1 MLNDKITTYFQR
13 NPRLKVLFFFDPEG
27 EYLEEVRALDLPAI
41 RVVEFAGDWFN
52 LKLKF
57 NTIWRMDRVFLYM
70 PVKSPQSKDEM
81 GDFPL
86 LGLLKANKELR
97 MDSEADFMEEYG
109 LKANHAML
117 VKRYI
122 NELKYAHTQQV
133 LKPILNA
140 AGFVERDIQ
149 KGLVCA
155 FLSLSKMEDWDTI
168 LIRLLTYG
176 LPNKEKELASFFRKV
191 DKCNLKEFINKQIN
205 TYFDTYFDLF
215 DRDEVIGLVKR
226 LKYNS
231 ITQGLLVNPQDPYK
245 ALKTDNQNCIEL
257 LNRLRESGIAHA
269 SMGNTFQETLQ
280 INGAAILESKLIEV
294 YGMGTPFV
302 YMTEDLKWE
311 LIAGLGHVFPEIGQ
325 GGEAILDK
333 LSIEV
338 QEEGLM
344 KSTLSFLRNSLIL
357 LKKADLKLSLVF
369 DKPEHY
375 IDAYTHEFAQVDFS
389 YRKAILNYYAIRL
402 EQYEGFEEYLER
414 IKLMIDDIY
423 GKFTYKLNHE
433 WLECLNDKGF
443 EYAKIN
449 CPKQYDF
456 FTNKIAPLKQKV
468 AVIISDG
475 LRYEVATE
483 LLSELYKDDKNI
495 SKIDVQLASL
505 PSETAFGMANLL
517 PGKQYVY
524 DGQIRVD
531 GEIPAGIEQRDKI
544 LKMHSPGYKAV
555 SFDTVLNGNKQENR
569 ELFKADVVYIYHDI
583 IDKERHKGTERNVFQ
598 AAQTAIAEL
607 AGMVK
612 RIQGGYGVNR
622 VFITSDHGFIYN
634 DNDIEESDKNT
645 IAACECTESGAR
657 HYITADNPDVEL
669 GYKVSMYKTTKYNE
683 PYRVVI
689 PDSVNRFK
697 KQGSRYRYTHGGGS
711 LQELI
716 VPVIESSRREEKVQR
731 KVKPILFGTNLSIAS
746 NNLKVTII
754 QENPLSSV
762 EKLCVVELG
771 IYNDTQ
777 LVSNKAEITLN
788 AVGESP
794 NDRIFT
800 TVLTLNTKVL
810 DTVLKLKVFDKED
823 LLNPLIE
830 ESVKNNT
837 LIERD
842 F

>member
-1 MLNDKITTYFQR
+1 MLKDKITTYYQR

-27 EYLEEVRALDLPAI
+27 EYLEEIRALDLPAI
-41 RVVEFAGDWFN
+41 KVVEFASDWFN

-70 PVKSPQSKDEM
+70 PMKSPQTKDEM
-81 GDFPL
+81 SDFPL

-97 MDSEADFMEEYG
+97 TDSETDFMEEYG

-155 FLSLSKMEDWDTI
+155 FLSLSKIEDWDTI
-168 LIRLLTYG
+168 LIRLLTFG
-176 LPNKEKELASFFRKV
+176 LPNKEKELTSFFKKV
-191 DKCNLKEFINKQIN
+191 DKYNLKDYLNKQIN
-205 TYFDTYFDLF
+205 TYFDTSFESF
-215 DRDEVIGLVKR
+215 TQDEVIGLVKR

-231 ITQGLLVNPQDPYK
+231 ITQGLLANPQDPYR

-257 LNRLRESGIAHA
+257 LNRLRESGYAHA
-269 SMGNTFQETLQ
+269 SMGIAFQDTMR
-280 INGAAILESKLIEV
+280 IHGAAIMESKLIEV
-294 YGMGTPFV
+294 YGMGTSFV
-302 YMTEDLKWE
+302 YMTDALKWE
-311 LIAGLGHVFPEIGQ
+311 LIVKMGSMFPELGQ
-325 GGEAILDK
+325 DGEAILDK
-333 LSIEV
+333 LSIEI
-338 QEEGLM
+338 QEEGMM
-344 KSTLSFLRNSLIL
+344 KMTISFLRNSLTL
-357 LKKADLKLSLVF
+357 LRKADLKRSLVF

-375 IDAYTHEFAQVDFS
+375 IEEYIHEFAQVDFC
-389 YRKAILNYYAIRL
+389 YRKAILSYHNLQL
-402 EQYEGFEEYLER
+402 EQLIGLEENLEQ
-414 IKLMIDDIY
+414 IKLIVDDLY
-423 GKFTYKLNHE
+423 GKFTYKLNRE

-449 CPKQYDF
+449 CAKQYDF

-483 LLSELYKDDKNI
+483 LLNELYKDDKNI
-495 SKIDVQLASL
+495 SKINVQLASL
-505 PSETAFGMANLL
+505 PSETSFGMANLL
-517 PGKQYVY
+517 PGKHYAY

-531 GEIPAGIEQRDKI
+531 GETLAGVEQRDKI
-544 LKMHSPGYKAV
+544 LKIQSPGYKAV
-555 SFDTVLNGNKQENR
+555 TFETVLNGNKQENR
-569 ELFKADVVYIYHDI
+569 ELFKSDVVYIYHDI
-583 IDKERHKGTERNVFQ
+583 IDKEGHKGTERNVFQ

-634 DNDIEESDKNT
+634 DCDIEEFDKNN
-645 IAACECTESGAR
+645 IAACECTDAGAR
-657 HYITADNPDVEL
+657 HYITAENPDVEM
-669 GYKVSMYKTTKYNE
+669 GYKVSLYKTTKYNE

-711 LQELI
+711 LQELL
-716 VPVIESSRREEKVQR
+716 VPVIESSRREDKVQR

-810 DTVLKLKVFDKED
+810 ETVLKLKVFDKED